1 MDLRFFRNTPIWIL
15 KLIISNKDLS
25 NQIQVM
31 KGHKEIVVNILGS
44 CRKKSHTRH
53 SGVLT
58 LELVPEQ
65 NKIVPRILVQ
75 FPVYIEAEIRGL
87 QPKSWLTGFASH
99 FFISP
104 LKTSRF

>member
-75 FPVYIEAEIRGL
+75 FPVYIEAEIIRS
-87 QPKSWLTGFASH
+87 KSK
-99 FFISP
+99 IKSP
-104 LKTSRF
+104 PF